1 MFNLTLTT
9 FRRTALRT
17 AGILTVVVILLLTTM
32 PSAVAQIFLSPKFTI
47 DFTRLTCVSGTSESF
62 SDEPYVLIAVG
73 DLATG
78 ALFVKRTSVFGDVD
92 QGESRDQTLRLWGPA
107 GVAATLPLNN
117 PDKLVIL
124 VGPMEHDDCNAESL
138 RAKVEGSL
146 RSRFLT
152 LRSQGITRSSL
163 VTQLTT
169 TMAIQQQ
176 CSGDGIFSSRDM
188 PIGRPK
194 ELRITAADVSAANS
208 GATVVKTLS
217 HDDRGGGSDGFYR
230 TVFRVRSSQ
239 QTFDSVGTFE
249 LASAE
254 AHFSVVRSPRQSYEF
269 TWTVPAGQVWS
280 DLDALDLRIGDEHDP
295 VLWVRFNEAD
305 GTLALI
311 NPATGE
317 VDPSGIADSQGR
329 LQTPKAIV
337 YLQESGVGS
346 SGPTGQSVTL
356 SLSLSFKPVVAGR
369 AYLVEVR
376 AVDDAGNEHDF
387 EPAGTLTVG
396 R

>member
-1 MFNLTLTT
+1 MNHLNLTTL
-9 FRRTALRT
+9 RRTALRT
-17 AGILTVVVILLLTTM
+17 ASVLTVVATLLLMMTTG
-32 PSAVAQIFLSPKFTI
+32 AFAQLQFLNSKVTI
-47 DFTRLTCVSGTSESF
+47 DFSSLTCVSGTSEHT

-78 ALFVKRTSVFGDVD
+78 ALFVRRTSVFGDVD
-92 QGESRDQTLRLWGPA
+92 AGETRNQPMRLWGPA

-124 VGPMEHDDCNAESL
+124 VGPMEHDDCNADNL

-152 LRSQGITRSSL
+152 LRSQGISRSSL

-176 CSGDGIFSSRDM
+176 CSPGGIFTSRDM
-188 PIGRPK
+188 PIGRPQ
-194 ELRITAADVSAANS
+194 ELRITAADVTAANT
-208 GATVVKTLS
+208 GVTVVKTVN

-230 TVFRVRSSQ
+230 TVFKVRSSA

-249 LASAE
+249 LASTE
-254 AHFSVVRSPRQSYEF
+254 AHFSVVRNPRQSYEF

-280 DLDALDLRIGDEHDP
+280 DLQALDLRIGDEHNP

-311 NPATGE
+311 NPSTGE
-317 VDPSGIADSQGR
+317 VDPRGIADAQGR
-329 LQTPKAIV
+329 IMTPKAIV
-337 YLQESGVGS
+337 YLQQSGVAGS
-346 SGPTGQSVTL
+346 GQSVTL
-356 SLSLSFKPVVAGR
+356 SLSLSFQPVVAGHT
-369 AYLVEVR
+369 YLVEVR
-376 AVDDAGNEHDF
+376 AVDDDGNEHDF